1 MRIGI
6 FGGSFDPV
14 HTAHIQM
21 ALGAKSQLN
30 LDELYLVPTRP
41 WQKTARASDEDRLEM
56 LKIACAPYSAHL
68 RIDTRELERAGQSY
82 SIDTIFSFRKQY
94 GPTCKLFFVMGADQW
109 RNLTTWI
116 QWQRFPELTNLAVF
130 KRNGIAFSDPYEG
143 KYKVIPA
150 QDSQECSAFGEIF
163 LLNLPELHV
172 SSSAIRQALF
182 QEPSRSSPIVGLDPN
197 IQNYILEHELYLP
210 REGSHKI

>member
-150 QDSQECSAFGEIF
+150 QILKNA
-163 LLNLPELHV
+163 
-172 SSSAIRQALF
+172 R
-182 QEPSRSSPIVGLDPN
+182 RS
-197 IQNYILEHELYLP
+197 E
-210 REGSHKI
+210 KFFF

>member
-1 MRIGI
+1 
-6 FGGSFDPV
+6 
-14 HTAHIQM
+14 
-21 ALGAKSQLN
+21 
-30 LDELYLVPTRP
+30 
-41 WQKTARASDEDRLEM
+41 
-56 LKIACAPYSAHL
+56 
-68 RIDTRELERAGQSY
+68 
-82 SIDTIFSFRKQY
+82 
-94 GPTCKLFFVMGADQW
+94 MGADQW

-130 KRNGIAFSDPYEG
+130 KRNGIAFSDAYEG

-163 LLNLPELHV
+163 LLNLPELDV